1 MLVSYNFVL
10 FFSDVVFFFSSR
22 RRHTRCALVTG
33 VQTCALPISLSRA
46 RFDFGTGYSNL
57 ARLKVLPIDRIKL
70 DRSIVEHIV
79 EHAEAR
85 AVAQAVIGL
94 IHGLGCQA
102 VAEAVESDAHMN
114 LLRVLGCDVVQ
125 GYAVASPMAEA
136 AFGAWVRVGARRTSH
151 NRKRGGEGKGG

>member
-1 MLVSYNFVL
+1 MHWSEHVL
-10 FFSDVVFFFSSR
+10 AAIGELRADG
-22 RRHTRCALVTG
+22 ALV
-33 VQTCALPISLSRA
+33 AID
-46 RFDFGTGYSNL
+46 DFGTGYSNL

-102 VAEAVESDAHMN
+102 VAPAVGSDAQLN
-114 LLRVLGCDVVQ
+114 LQTGRPAGRERRVPDCVTLGV
-125 GYAVASPMAEA
+125 P
-136 AFGAWVRVGARRTSH
+136 
-151 NRKRGGEGKGG
+151 

>member
-1 MLVSYNFVL
+1 MRMSDWS
-10 FFSDVVFFFSSR
+10 SDVCSSDLLESTETLAMHCSDDVLAAIGELR
-22 RRHTRCALVTG
+22 ADGALV
-33 VQTCALPISLSRA
+33 AID
-46 RFDFGTGYSNL
+46 DFGTGYSNL

-102 VAEAVESDAHMN
+102 VAEAVESDAQMN

-125 GYAVASPMAEA
+125 GYAVAPPRSEEH
-136 AFGAWVRVGARRTSH
+136 TSELQSLMR
-151 NRKRGGEGKGG
+151 NPYAVF